1 MSLKTQNKKLLKIPY
16 DNKKNY
22 ASKRD
27 IIFSCYHDVMP
38 KIKNFISM

>member
-1 MSLKTQNKKLLKIPY
+1 MSLKTQNKKLLKIMQ
-16 DNKKNY
+16 NY

-27 IIFSCYHDVMP
+27 IIFACYHDVLP